1 VLADIRTVFAT
12 SFGFYNYHK
21 MKDLRTITHTITD
34 RYWGILVL
42 LAWGAGLLFFG
53 LIRFEP
59 YGLDEGAARGL
70 ILNWS
75 IADGVLNP
83 IVTLGIP
90 DFRALLFIPLG
101 LYWSGSIIAAKV
113 YTMLLAFLAV
123 TLLYHW
129 NMKHAD
135 RESAIIGCALLLVLP
150 LFINQIDAIA
160 IGIYLLLT
168 FGVALSIDNRYR
180 KIKRPLGGWYFIQLL
195 WVGLTITMHPM
206 GLAYPLALAWR
217 WHKDPIDERQK
228 QHLYIGLVLVVG
240 TILIMR
246 GGWQNVDWLVNPLL
260 SLSQAFQAITHVTG
274 SPNWFLGGIFAIA
287 LVYILWRDRR
297 FLLSNLLGSILLFA
311 IVIGLSAAESSWA
324 LLVITL
330 VFLRGAYH
338 LLRFNQAIG
347 QVGLLRTRGIV
358 IGMIFVISTASMIM
372 DKNRIRAITE
382 LQVSQQDK
390 LIRSLAQAA
399 EDPDIPFQIASQWP
413 GRTMIASKRHTFP
426 LPPAEGKNSEEF
438 LESITGIT
446 HLIFD
451 PYDPDN
457 EALARQIAVLAGY
470 TKTAELNAEG
480 VIVEVIPQRID
491 HAEGESGEPATT
503 DKPAQPSTPSRN
515 TSGEDQTS

>member
-1 VLADIRTVFAT
+1 
-12 SFGFYNYHK
+12 
-21 MKDLRTITHTITD
+21 MKDLKKISQTITD

-42 LAWGAGLLFFG
+42 LAWGAGVLLFG

-123 TLLYHW
+123 TLLYRW
-129 NMKHAD
+129 SEKHAD
-135 RESAIIGCALLLVLP
+135 QESAIIGCALLLVLP
-150 LFINQIDAIA
+150 LFLNQIDAIG

-168 FGVALSIDNRYR
+168 FGVAAAIDNRYR
-180 KIKRPLGGWYFIQLL
+180 KIRRPLGGWYFIQLL

-228 QHLYIGLVLVVG
+228 QHLYIGLILVVG

-246 GGWQNVDWLVNPLL
+246 GGWQTTEWLINPLF

-274 SPNWFLGGIFAIA
+274 TPSWFTGTVFAIA
-287 LVYILWRDRR
+287 LVFILWRDWH

-311 IVIGLSAAESSWA
+311 IFLGLAAAESSWA

-330 VFLRGAYH
+330 IYLRGAYH
-338 LLRFNQAIG
+338 LLRFNQSLG
-347 QVGLLRTRGIV
+347 QVGLMRTRGIV
-358 IGMIFVISTASMIM
+358 IAMIFILSTASMVM
-372 DKNRIRAITE
+372 DKSRIRALTE
-382 LQVSQQDK
+382 LQISQQDV

-426 LPPAEGKNSEEF
+426 LPPAEGKSSEEF
-438 LESITGIT
+438 LESISGIT

-470 TKTAELNAEG
+470 TKTAELNSEG
-480 VIVEVIPQRID
+480 VIVEVIPQESNAPD
-491 HAEGESGEPATT
+491 GEAASSDEATQPIT
-503 DKPAQPSTPSRN
+503 ENQPSS
-515 TSGEDQTS
+515 